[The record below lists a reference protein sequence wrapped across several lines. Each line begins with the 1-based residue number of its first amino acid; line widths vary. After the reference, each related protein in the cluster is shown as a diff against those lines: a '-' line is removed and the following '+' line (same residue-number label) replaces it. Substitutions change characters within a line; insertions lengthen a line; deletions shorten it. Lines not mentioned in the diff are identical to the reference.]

1 MQQTMLKG
9 SCAGRPVAV
18 SRRGASVRAQATQ
31 AAATATAPKL
41 NTRRSEEVSRAA
53 AGRNRIGAG
62 QRAGSNRASPS
73 SPMHH
78 CLQIFKEAQTLLP
91 GGVNSPVRA
100 FRSVGGQPIVFE
112 RVKDAYCWDVDGN
125 KYIDYVG
132 SWGPAIV
139 GHAND
144 EVNAALKAQIEKGTS
159 FGAPCELEV
168 REKSLLPRLT
178 PRSLHAANLQPWQ
191 QQCKGQRARDVF
203 ATAHPT
209 QAQKRMIGCNHDQP
223 HPTTHVHAAVL
234 CPSSRQLPALA
245 SLDAFCLDSAIPANA
260 PCSTARHA
268 RFTPLLFQCVRFC
281 PLPNHPPESAFL
293 NLPHP

>member
-1 MQQTMLKG
+1 
-9 SCAGRPVAV
+9 
-18 SRRGASVRAQATQ
+18 
-31 AAATATAPKL
+31 
-41 NTRRSEEVSRAA
+41 
-53 AGRNRIGAG
+53 
-62 QRAGSNRASPS
+62 
-73 SPMHH
+73 MHH

-168 REKSLLPRLT
+168 CEKSLLPRLT
-178 PRSLHAANLQPWQ
+178 PLSLHAAD
-191 QQCKGQRARDVF
+191 CSSIAAVQRAAGEGRVRQRAPDPG
-203 ATAHPT
+203 AKAHD
-209 QAQKRMIGCNHDQP
+209 RLH
-223 HPTTHVHAAVL
+223 
-234 CPSSRQLPALA
+234 S
-245 SLDAFCLDSAIPANA
+245 
-260 PCSTARHA
+260 
-268 RFTPLLFQCVRFC
+268 
-281 PLPNHPPESAFL
+281 
-293 NLPHP
+293 